1 MDTVKVDPSEND
13 VTIQPQLHR
22 PYASVISVGA
32 TSSSTS
38 TTPTLPS
45 SSSTTSLNHR
55 HLTKS
60 SPFVHGSNNR
70 STLSDAAVNNS
81 EKKFQP
87 SGSSL
92 VGEGGI
98 PLHRPYLPARLTH
111 TGVSS
116 RSGRFFHQK
125 AADVYWNMYLK
136 TVNQPPSAA
145 APIACSSTSL
155 PEPNCAKKT
164 SPSPLQQQQVYNS
177 GSSTS
182 STNPTDQ
189 TTTLSIS
196 TAGVSRE
203 TVPPLTRNERADLKD
218 GSHYPLAHL
227 LSPPHLS
234 GVSSNYRR
242 QPRVVQEQ
250 QPLNLRT
257 YREDPPTSRSAD
269 QQQQPIPHI
278 SEYPGVGPIGFTGPL
293 LMSIATLIDA
303 GFNTNA
309 LLENKSAAATC
320 TPLQSNP
327 QDPTAIAASSS
338 KQSRPKMVENE
349 AQSSSPPNKNNAK
362 PVYEFLSPPHP
373 STVSIDCHPNG
384 GQNLALKQPLN
395 LGNYIKDPP
404 LPLMSPSVDQ
414 QQPIPH
420 ISEYPSVGPI
430 GFTGPLPMSVATL
443 IDARFNS
450 NAIRPTLEDKSVA
463 AAYAL
468 LLLQSN
474 PQGPS
479 ASSSKQSR
487 SSIVKDDTHSSLPPN
502 KNSAKPVH
510 KLKTAWFQRHTGNFF
525 PFN

>member
-32 TSSSTS
+32 SSTAS

-70 STLSDAAVNNS
+70 STLSAAAVNNS

-116 RSGRFFHQK
+116 KSGRFFHQK

-218 GSHYPLAHL
+218 GSHYRLGHL

-242 QPRVVQEQ
+242 QPRVLQQQ

-278 SEYPGVGPIGFTGPL
+278 SEYPG
-293 LMSIATLIDA
+293 
-303 GFNTNA
+303 
-309 LLENKSAAATC
+309 
-320 TPLQSNP
+320 
-327 QDPTAIAASSS
+327 
-338 KQSRPKMVENE
+338 
-349 AQSSSPPNKNNAK
+349 
-362 PVYEFLSPPHP
+362 
-373 STVSIDCHPNG
+373 
-384 GQNLALKQPLN
+384 
-395 LGNYIKDPP
+395 
-404 LPLMSPSVDQ
+404 
-414 QQPIPH
+414 
-420 ISEYPSVGPI
+420 VGPI

-487 SSIVKDDTHSSLPPN
+487 SSIVKDETHSSLPPN

>member
-32 TSSSTS
+32 SSTAS

-70 STLSDAAVNNS
+70 STLSAAAVNNS
-81 EKKFQP
+81 EKKLQP

-92 VGEGGI
+92 VGGGGTQ
-98 PLHRPYLPARLTH
+98 LHRPYLPARLTH

-116 RSGRFFHQK
+116 RSGRFSHQK

-278 SEYPGVGPIGFTGPL
+278 SEYPGVGAIGFTGPL

-349 AQSSSPPNKNNAK
+349 AQSSPPPNKNSLK
-362 PVYEFLSPPHP
+362 PVYEFLSPPHQ
-373 STVSIDCHPNG
+373 SSVSIDCHG
-384 GQNLALKQPLN
+384 GQNFALKQPLN
-395 LGNYIKDPP
+395 LGTYNKDPP
-404 LPLMSPSVDQ
+404 LPLASPSVGQ
-414 QQPIPH
+414 QQPMN
-420 ISEYPSVGPI
+420 EYPSVGPI

-487 SSIVKDDTHSSLPPN
+487 SSIVKDETHSSLPPN

-510 KLKTAWFQRHTGNFF
+510 KLKTALFQRHTGNFF
-525 PFN
+525 LFN